1 MMREDVGTT
10 LRTPAAMRGL
20 LAGVRE
26 PGARIGACVAMLLA
40 AIVIGAPLA
49 LHAQAATAR
58 PIVIASKPF
67 GESYLLAEMLAQL
80 LERSGRTVQRRMG
93 LGATEVAFTAIR
105 TGAVD
110 VYPEY
115 VGTGLVAILRDTV
128 TPDMRADPRAA
139 FAHVASSSL
148 QRFGVHWLPPLGFQ
162 NGYAIAVRRE
172 TATQYKL
179 RTLSDL
185 AASPARLV
193 AGFTADFIGRGDG
206 WPGLQRTYGITLANV
221 RPLAPAVKYQAIAA
235 RSVDIIDGYSTDGLL
250 AKYDLVT
257 LDDDQHFF
265 PPYEAAALV
274 STRLMNADPGA
285 VAVLASLSGRLSEAR
300 MREWNRAIE
309 VDGRA
314 IPEVAQLALDAAGL
328 GTAARAKS
336 DSTARLGRT
345 GRAGFWQFMLD
356 RRTETLRLTA
366 EHLRMVL
373 IAVLAAIVVAVP
385 LGLWLTGK
393 PGVANVVL
401 QGLGVVQTIP
411 GLALL
416 AFMIPLLGI
425 GAVPAVIALFAYALL
440 PIARATIAGLRVA
453 DPDAVAAVEAMGAT
467 RLQSLLWVRLP
478 LAAPIVLSG
487 IRTAA
492 VLTIGTA
499 TLAAFIGGGG
509 LGEPIVTG
517 LGLADM
523 RLVLSG
529 AIPAAILAV
538 TVDALLA
545 LAERAV
551 APAHLR

>member
-1 MMREDVGTT
+1 MRLQTT
-10 LRTPAAMRGL
+10 RAVERVSQRMKLRVNQRIDLCIRIVVAVALACTPMSS
-20 LAGVRE
+20 
-26 PGARIGACVAMLLA
+26 
-40 AIVIGAPLA
+40 
-49 LHAQAATAR
+49 HAQAVIAR
-58 PIVIASKPF
+58 PVVVASKPF
-67 GESYLLAEMLAQL
+67 GESYLLAEMFAQL

-115 VGTGLVAILRDTV
+115 VGTGLVAILSDTV
-128 TPDMRADPRAA
+128 TPAMRTDPRAA
-139 FAHVASSSL
+139 FAHVASRSL

-172 TATQYKL
+172 TAARYRL
-179 RTLSDL
+179 RTLGDL

-193 AGFTADFIGRGDG
+193 AGFTADFIGRDDG
-206 WPGLQRTYGITLANV
+206 WPGVRRTYGITLAAV
-221 RPLAPAVKYQAIAA
+221 RPLAPAIKYQAIAA
-235 RSVDIIDGYSTDGLL
+235 GSVDIIDGYSTDGLL
-250 AKYDLVT
+250 AKHDLVT
-257 LDDDQHFF
+257 LDDDRHFF

-274 STRLMNADPGA
+274 SARLMNTDPGA
-285 VAVLASLSGRLSEAR
+285 AVVLASLSGRLSEAR

-314 IPEVAQLALDAAGL
+314 IPEVARLALHAAGL
-328 GTAARAKS
+328 GDPAVTGAAAETRGA
-336 DSTARLGRT
+336 AA

-356 RRTETLRLTA
+356 RRMETLRLTA
-366 EHLRMVL
+366 EHLRLVL
-373 IAVLAAIVVAVP
+373 IALVAAILVAVP
-385 LGLWLTGK
+385 LGLWLSGK
-393 PGVANVVL
+393 PRVSGVVL
-401 QGLGVVQTIP
+401 QLLGVIQTIP

-425 GAVPAVIALFAYALL
+425 GTRPAMIALFAYALL
-440 PIARATIAGLRVA
+440 PIARATIAGLRIA

-467 RLQSLLWVRLP
+467 RGQAMRWVRLP

-529 AIPAAILAV
+529 AIPAAILAIA
-538 TVDALLA
+538 VDALLA

-551 APAHLR
+551 APAHMR